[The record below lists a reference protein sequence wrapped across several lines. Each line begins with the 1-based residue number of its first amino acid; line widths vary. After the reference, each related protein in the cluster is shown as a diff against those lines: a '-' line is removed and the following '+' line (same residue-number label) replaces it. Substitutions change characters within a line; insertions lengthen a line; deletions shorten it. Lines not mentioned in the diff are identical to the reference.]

1 MLNFRGAQHLMRDA
15 ELAGSCDGV
24 LHKGRGAVMAA
35 GRAGR
40 GQNQAAVAD
49 QQAAAG
55 GGFQFFPDLM
65 GAQDQRNEIAAFAD
79 GLTSDARVPVRRAL
93 VMRRNEAIDADDA
106 RAQPGA
112 LVEGRAAHSS
122 QADHQN
128 ICDRGHGEMIEQ
140 RPQFALGN
148 WQLAFGKTSVAG
160 PQSLFPPFRKGGER
174 MGHPPI
180 FVGRRTAGPS
190 APLGMTRSELGAN

>member
-35 GRAGR
+35 GRACR

-79 GLTSDARVPVRRAL
+79 GLTSDARVPVPY
-93 VMRRNEAIDADDA
+93 E
-106 RAQPGA
+106 PW
-112 LVEGRAAHSS
+112 S
-122 QADHQN
+122 
-128 ICDRGHGEMIEQ
+128 C
-140 RPQFALGN
+140 
-148 WQLAFGKTSVAG
+148 
-160 PQSLFPPFRKGGER
+160 GGTKR
-174 MGHPPI
+174 STP
-180 FVGRRTAGPS
+180 
-190 APLGMTRSELGAN
+190 MTRAPSLAHW